1 MTLKLGDKAVLSL
14 DL

>member
-1 MTLKLGDKAVLSL
+1 MTLKLGDKAVPPL